1 MIPFTTKMK
10 SEYDTISN
18 TKFWEV
24 YQKRI
29 MELLN
34 SASTDTN
41 TIDCAIYPTK
51 MGRSQGKLEAFKIV
65 LGLPNSIIKDK

>member
-24 YQKRI
+24 YQTRI
-29 MELLN
+29 RELLK
-34 SASTDTN
+34 SASTDTD
-41 TIDCAIYPTK
+41 TIDYTIYPAK
-51 MGRSQGKLEAFKIV
+51 MGRAQGKIDAFKTT
-65 LGLPNSIIKDK
+65 LSLPEKIIKGT